1 MWNLT
6 GVPWKSLCPFDIN
19 IMMILH
25 PQGYYEVITI
35 VSLPVSSHDV
45 GSCLTLKYRLWLC
58 SEASQRYGFI
68 WTMTICQWIVSD
80 AHTSTRT
87 FPLWWSTHTSLQR
100 KTNTAGSDVCV
111 CVCVCVC
118 VIWMEC
124 IEAQTALRVSLPLKF
139 NLCWTSKPE
148 LK

>member
-1 MWNLT
+1 MHTQAHAL
-6 GVPWKSLCPFDIN
+6 SLYD
-19 IMMILH
+19 
-25 PQGYYEVITI
+25 E
-35 VSLPVSSHDV
+35 
-45 GSCLTLKYRLWLC
+45 
-58 SEASQRYGFI
+58 
-68 WTMTICQWIVSD
+68 
-80 AHTSTRT
+80 AHTRRSSVKQTQ
-87 FPLWWSTHTSLQR
+87 LAQM
-100 KTNTAGSDVCV
+100 CV